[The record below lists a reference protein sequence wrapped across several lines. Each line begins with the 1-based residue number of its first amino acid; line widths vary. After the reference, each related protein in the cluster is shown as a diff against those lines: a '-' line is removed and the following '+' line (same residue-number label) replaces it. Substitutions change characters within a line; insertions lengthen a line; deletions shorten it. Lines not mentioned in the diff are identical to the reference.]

1 MRLSELL
8 ASDVVAEDGERLGH
22 VRDVRL
28 VRDGP
33 ALPGFGPS
41 YRVHDLVVGKGSLG
55 ARLGLDRDSMRS
67 PWILRVLFGRRRPHR
82 VPWSAVITVGEGRV
96 RVRLSALP

>member
-8 ASDVVAEDGERLGH
+8 TSEVVTEGGERVGH

-41 YRVHDLVVGKGSLG
+41 YRVHELLVGKGSLG
-55 ARLGLDRDSMRS
+55 ARLGLDRDHMRK
-67 PWILRVLFGRRRPHR
+67 PWLLRMLFGRRPPQI
-82 VPWSAVITVGEGRV
+82 VPWSSVISVSDGRV
-96 RVRLSALP
+96 RVRAQ